1 MRGIFFHWGLSFHPF
16 GVPNIYSVLFQAMTD
31 NDVSE
36 KYFTYAFNISDTN
49 TSTPFTPILVA
60 SWIINIAIW

>member
-31 NDVSE
+31 NDIHE
-36 KYFTYAFNISDTN
+36 KYLTYAFNISN
-49 TSTPFTPILVA
+49 KYKNKYPFYP
-60 SWIINIAIW
+60 NPGG